1 MEVTL
6 GELRGKPIRLSV
18 EDGIVYLNGEAQ
30 PIKNI
35 GDDDLREYQ
44 EKVDALPKD
53 DPEGLAAL
61 KNALAAEFLVKLIG
75 SAVGEECINRLTHL
89 LDHVHYDVLTYLGE
103 TDD

>member
-6 GELRGKPIRLSV
+6 GEVRGKPIKLSV

-35 GDDDLREYQ
+35 GESDLREYQ
-44 EKVDALPKD
+44 EKIDSLPAD
-53 DPEGLAAL
+53 NPEGLAAL

-75 SAVGEECINRLTHL
+75 SAVGEETINRLTHI

-103 TDD
+103 TD